1 MQNSRKNFW
10 FLLSLFGESF
20 KQAWGA
26 LVNNKLRT
34 SLSLLGITIGIFC
47 IITVFS
53 LVNALEK
60 GIEDGI
66 NDLGN
71 NTVFIQKW
79 PWIGGNNY
87 PWWKFV
93 NRPEPSLQ
101 DYNNLRNMV
110 ENADFI
116 AFISENQGKIEF
128 INNNLE
134 GVTVS
139 SITENYHDIKKINLS
154 SGRYFTPNEFL
165 SGAPLVVLGHDVAQ
179 ALFFTENP
187 IGKTV
192 KINGRKLEVIG
203 VIEKEGNSIF
213 GNSLDLNCLIPV
225 NLGRTLFNIKNRG
238 YILVKGKEGVLLEN
252 LIGELQIKM
261 RIIRRL
267 SQGQD
272 DDFALNEPSLISS
285 GLEGVLRVTN
295 IVGFI
300 IGGFSMLVGGF
311 SIANIMFVSVKERT
325 AQIGIQKALGAKKSF
340 ILSQFLFESVAL
352 CAIGGAIGL
361 ILVFVVTLGVQIL
374 LDISV
379 LLTPL
384 GALVGLFFSMFTGV
398 VAGYFPA
405 AQAADLDP
413 VEAMRAN

>member
-1 MQNSRKNFW
+1 M
-10 FLLSLFGESF
+10 FGESF